1 MSDSAQ
7 SLPCRVQVQLLEQTQ
22 SFLVKIFLKDDQL
35 LMMFFRLPFA
45 VISVIYQLE
54 LKIIIIIIIFLLM
67 KCQVIFLAR
76 CECELRASENNDLTI
91 AVIKLHSEKQD
102 KKEVLC
108 QLHQG
113 WHCMGI

>member
-54 LKIIIIIIIFLLM
+54 LKIIIIIIIFLMFCLTP
-67 KCQVIFLAR
+67 
-76 CECELRASENNDLTI
+76 LTI
-91 AVIKLHSEKQD
+91 TNCRTVILVFD
-102 KKEVLC
+102 
-108 QLHQG
+108 
-113 WHCMGI
+113 I